1 MNFFAYIINKKGE
14 KELVTANLDGTILP
28 GVTRQSIIELARSWG
43 IKVTERKF
51 SVHELIE
58 CYEEKRIIESFC
70 SGTAAVVVPI
80 RKITYKNKEL
90 SVLGDSKDIGDLTK
104 KIHDTIQDIQYG
116 NIVHEYQ
123 HLI

>member
-1 MNFFAYIINKKGE
+1 MNFFAYIVNKGE

-28 GVTRQSIIELARSWG
+28 GVTRQSIIELAKSWG
-43 IKVTERKF
+43 IKVSERQF
-51 SVHELIE
+51 SIHELIKCHE
-58 CYEEKRIIESFC
+58 DKRIIECFC

-116 NIVHEYQ
+116 NIDHEYQ